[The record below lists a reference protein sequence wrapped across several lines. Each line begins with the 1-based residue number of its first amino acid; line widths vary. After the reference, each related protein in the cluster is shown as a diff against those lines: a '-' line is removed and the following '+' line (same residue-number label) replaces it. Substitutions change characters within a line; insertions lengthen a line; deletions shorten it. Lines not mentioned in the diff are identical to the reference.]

1 MKNLLTSIGIIKHG
15 YSNLKEKTIEKEENT
30 HVPKTNNL
38 KNSDQEIEKIIL
50 DSKKEE
56 DIIFYHYKKNNLI
69 KLEFSN
75 KTIISQFSFLEYDM
89 DIENDKIYLD
99 EKEIE
104 NIKTYH
110 VLNVLKPKIEKY
122 LSYIDVE
129 FNCTFMR
136 NIYSYAEEIGFENT
150 IGYLLPLI
158 QDLHYQKNKGIN
170 ILMAF
175 LDTFEKLL
183 IYLKQFDPDHNI
195 ILKKLLP
202 IISQILITKKDLALI
217 NKAVNALK
225 FLMDNITLEECLINV
240 IPILIEM
247 CNNEK
252 NEIGQ
257 TISIQIFSDKASYLG
272 GEIIELYVLP
282 MFESFSESINENL
295 RMYCIKYMIPLFEN
309 VKYNIIQN
317 KFVKIYEHFSRDNS
331 FQIRKL
337 SCNMLPMICKTIINN
352 NNDYDIEK
360 NIKKEELILKSLLNI
375 FFLFTKDEGR
385 DIKYCAL
392 SIFGE
397 FIYYLDKD
405 IIVSNPQ
412 LLDYYLKTIEN
423 LLDLFKNKKI
433 DLMPV
438 YKACFSF
445 PSILFTFCKKI
456 DNKEEIKKNWEKLKP
471 IYLKFIKSKEFKIK
485 NSIASSFGE
494 ISSILDPN
502 IVETELSPL
511 ISEMYYNNA
520 AKIKN
525 IIISIIPKHLMYLK
539 GAKAKSEFLVIYK
552 RGFNNIK
559 SIKNWREKMKYLKG
573 IKKMGNYFENYIIF
587 DDLVSMIIELCFDS
601 YSVIRIKSVKILSL
615 FLLNFLKNDKNY
627 ENMKNNYNS
636 ENSENSSNSEK
647 DNIDYKQHSISILND
662 FGTCLNY
669 HYRLLFIYLCKK
681 IITNEIIFKEYAFE
695 LFNNLSYDKVMNVR
709 YTLASFLKT
718 IWNKNKREYEWIKK
732 DEKMTEIV
740 YRLQNDKENEI
751 KKCLEKIEI
760 DNDKIKNKKNES
772 EKKDVNKNFK
782 SEFKELKKIFDYSP
796 FLGKSWIKQSK

>member
-15 YSNLKEKTIEKEENT
+15 FSKLKERVKEKEGNTRVSKIKTIKNT
-30 HVPKTNNL
+30 DHEV
-38 KNSDQEIEKIIL
+38 EKILL

-56 DIIFYHYKKNNLI
+56 DIIFYHYKNNNLI
-69 KLEFSN
+69 KLDFSDKN
-75 KTIISQFSFLEYDM
+75 NISQFSFLEFDM

-122 LSYIDVE
+122 LSYIDIE

-158 QDLHYQKNKGIN
+158 QDLNYQKNKGVN

-175 LDTFEKLL
+175 LDAFEKLL
-183 IYLKQFDPDHNI
+183 IYLKQYDPDHNI
-195 ILKKLLP
+195 IIKKLLP
-202 IISQILITKKDLALI
+202 IISQILLTKKDLTLI

-225 FLMDNITLEECLINV
+225 FFIDNITMEECLIYA

-247 CNNEK
+247 CNNEN

-257 TISIQIFSDKASYLG
+257 TISIQIFSEKASYLG

-282 MFESFSESINENL
+282 MFESFSESMNENL
-295 RMYCIKYMIPLFEN
+295 RLYCIKYMIPLFEN
-309 VKYNIIQN
+309 IKYNIIET
-317 KFVKIYEHFSRDNS
+317 KFIRIYEHFSKDNC
-331 FQIRKL
+331 FLIRKL
-337 SCNMLPMICKTIINN
+337 SCSMLPMICKTIVNN
-352 NNDYDIEK
+352 NNNYDIEK
-360 NIKKEELILKSLLNI
+360 NIKKEELISKNLLNI
-375 FFLFTKDEGR
+375 FFLFTKDEGKE
-385 DIKYCAL
+385 IQYYAL
-392 SIFGE
+392 SVFGE

-405 IIVSNPQ
+405 TIISNPK
-412 LLDYYLKTIEN
+412 LLDYYIETIEN

-433 DLMPV
+433 DLSLI

-445 PSILFTFCKKI
+445 PSILLTYCKKI
-456 DNKEEIKKNWEKLKP
+456 NNQEEIKKNWEKLKS

-494 ISSILDPN
+494 ISSILEQN

-511 ISEMYYNNA
+511 ISEMYYNNG

-525 IIISIIPKHLMYLK
+525 TIINIIPKHLMYLK

-559 SIKNWREKMKYLKG
+559 NIKNWREKMKYLKG

-587 DDLVSMIIELCFDS
+587 DDLVSMIIEMCFDS
-601 YSVIRIKSVKILSL
+601 FNAIRIKAVKILSF
-615 FLLNFLKNDKNY
+615 FLLNFLKSENKNSDIR
-627 ENMKNNYNS
+627 NNYNS

-647 DNIDYKQHSISILND
+647 ESLDYKQNSICILKE
-662 FGTCLNY
+662 FATCLNY
-669 HYRLLFIYLCKK
+669 HYRQLFIYLCKK
-681 IITNEIIFKEYAFE
+681 IITNEKVFMEYAFDF
-695 LFNNLSYDKVMNVR
+695 FNNLSYDKVMNVR
-709 YTLASFLKT
+709 YTLSSFIAK
-718 IWNKNKREYEWIKK
+718 IWNKKKSEYEWIKTN
-732 DEKMTEIV
+732 EKMIEIV
-740 YRLQNDKENEI
+740 YRLQNDKEFEI

-760 DNDKIKNKKNES
+760 DSEKIKNKNEALDI
-772 EKKDVNKNFK
+772 KDVNKIFK
-782 SEFKELKKIFDYSP
+782 NEFKELKTIFDYTP
-796 FLGKSWIKQSK
+796 ILNKSWLKKNK